1 MPGLRRERRAVLKT
15 TGGARARRHQAT
27 HYLLEHRSISPC
39 SPACSWQ
46 LPAPVGAAQVCDE
59 ARQHPDAHLQRRILL
74 SIPGE
79 LLAIHWRQR
88 FTRQS
93 RKDAAQLRAAPGSA
107 HDGTCNVL
115 LCARAYAL
123 VPYLYM
129 DGGDWHTSLPQTSS
143 WRF

>member
-1 MPGLRRERRAVLKT
+1 M
-15 TGGARARRHQAT
+15 QA
-27 HYLLEHRSISPC
+27 
-39 SPACSWQ
+39 
-46 LPAPVGAAQVCDE
+46 CDE

-88 FTRQS
+88 FTQQS

-115 LCARAYAL
+115 FVRARLRARAL
-123 VPYLYM
+123 FVH
-129 DGGDWHTSLPQTSS
+129 GRGDWHTSLPQTSS

>member
-1 MPGLRRERRAVLKT
+1 M
-15 TGGARARRHQAT
+15 
-27 HYLLEHRSISPC
+27 
-39 SPACSWQ
+39 
-46 LPAPVGAAQVCDE
+46 QVCDE

-88 FTRQS
+88 FTQQS

-107 HDGTCNVL
+107 HDGACNVL